1 MNFIKSIITLGFMF
15 ISLLFVG
22 CSDQAK
28 RKPIECNTFER
39 CYVLSLIAGEEAL
52 QSHTE
57 FSQLK
62 VVVAVDYDV
71 GKSTEVQTKV
81 KKSSGS
87 ATFDALAKQ
96 ELQGSIEAL
105 LPVLATLSEEEQEKG
120 ESFNTDF
127 IMKTA
132 DFPVEPKVEL
142 EPELVEYF
150 FDNGQLKLRG
160 YELGIDRVG
169 HWQTFYEDG
178 TLHYDEH
185 YPAGI
190 RKRFHE
196 NGLLAQEGF
205 FDEGLEQGEFTDYH
219 DNGSL
224 RAKRNF
230 KDGQIVGFAESY
242 SEDGTLEQRANFDAK
257 GNGTL
262 QEFWPNGQLKWD
274 TAVING
280 QPSGEQKYYDPQ
292 GELVVAKAIAAAKV
306 FQQSITDNDIDTF
319 MRFILDEEIMFEGA
333 RVAYQRIIWQFTEKM
348 KSGAFSQDSATFTEP
363 TQMFIDGD
371 EYCAYLPM
379 TISTQTAEGKIF
391 RNSALLGYSTD
402 IGKTWKFVD
411 ASDGH
416 DVIGAVLPLIPNDLI
431 IPKFAEPK
439 IMARD

>member
-1 MNFIKSIITLGFMF
+1 MITTSAIAALLLSGCGSKAPSID
-15 ISLLFVG
+15 
-22 CSDQAK
+22 CD
-28 RKPIECNTFER
+28 TFER
-39 CYVLSLIAGEEAL
+39 CYILSLIAGQKSL

-57 FSQLK
+57 FNQLK
-62 VVVAVDYDV
+62 VVIAVDYDV
-71 GKSTEVQTKV
+71 QKSTEVQTKV
-81 KKSSGS
+81 KESSGS
-87 ATFDALAKQ
+87 TEFDALAKQ
-96 ELQGSIEAL
+96 SLHDSVAAL
-105 LPVLATLSEEEQEKG
+105 LPVLATLPVEEQEKS
-120 ESFNTDF
+120 ESFSTDL

-132 DFPVEPKVEL
+132 DYPDEPII
-142 EPELVEYF
+142 EPEPDLVEGF
-150 FDNGQLKLRG
+150 FDNGQLKFRG
-160 YELGIDRVG
+160 YELGFDRVG

-178 TLHYDEH
+178 TLRYDEH
-185 YPAGI
+185 HPAGI

-219 DNGSL
+219 DNGNL

-230 KDGQIVGFAESY
+230 KDGQIVGFAEAY
-242 SEDGTLEQRANFDAK
+242 SEDGTLEQRANFDAR

-292 GELVVAKAIAAAKV
+292 GERVVAKAIAAAKV

-319 MRFILDEEIMFEGA
+319 MRFILDEEIMFEGT

-348 KSGAFSQDSATFTEP
+348 KSGTFSQDLASFTES

-371 EYCAYLPM
+371 EYYAYLPM
-379 TISTQTAEGKIF
+379 TIRTPSAEGMMA
-391 RNSALLGYSTD
+391 RESALVGYSTD

-411 ASDGH
+411 ASDGY
-416 DVIGAVLPLIPNDLI
+416 DVVDAVLFSLPRELSIPLFP
-431 IPKFAEPK
+431 EPK
-439 IMARD
+439 LLDMRSE

>member
-1 MNFIKSIITLGFMF
+1 MTFAKTVIFFPLILA
-15 ISLLFVG
+15 SLLLAG
-22 CSDQAK
+22 CSQKSAQL
-28 RKPIECNTFER
+28 ECETFER
-39 CYVLSLIAGEEAL
+39 CYLLTLFAAQKSVL
-52 QSHTE
+52 SHTE

-62 VVVAVDYDV
+62 VVVAVDYDAE
-71 GKSTEVQTKV
+71 KSTEVQTKI
-81 KKSSGS
+81 KESSGS
-87 ATFDALAKQ
+87 AEFDAFAKR
-96 ELQGSIEAL
+96 ELHHSVEAL
-105 LPVLATLSEEEQEKG
+105 LPVLATLPEEEQEKG
-120 ESFNTDF
+120 ESFSTDF

-132 DFPVEPKVEL
+132 DYPVEPKIEP
-142 EPELVEYF
+142 EPELVEKFY
-150 FDNGQLKLRG
+150 DNGQLKIRG

-178 TLHYDEH
+178 TLRYDEH

-196 NGLLAQEGF
+196 NGQLAQEGY
-205 FDEGLEQGEFTDYH
+205 FDEGIEQGEFTDYH

-242 SEDGTLEQRANFDAK
+242 SEDGTLDQRANFDAQ

-280 QPSGEQKYYDPQ
+280 QPSGQQKYYDLEGQ
-292 GELVVAKAIAAAKV
+292 LMVAKALAAAKV
-306 FQQSITDNDIDTF
+306 FQQSISDNDVDTF

-348 KSGAFSQDSATFTEP
+348 KSGAFSQDLATFTEP
-363 TQMFIDGD
+363 TQMFIDGE

-379 TISTQTAEGKIF
+379 TITTQTAEGKIF
-391 RNSALLGYSTD
+391 RNSALVGYSAD

-416 DVIGAVLPLIPNDLI
+416 DVIGAVLPITPSDLT